1 MYHAYLTHT
10 LNRHS
15 LKFTNWTKL
24 EKTIEQKNNV
34 LLSLFSILA
43 MATAGIQ
50 IIIDLSHQNYI
61 AVGMDISIVISM
73 IIVYV
78 INEKR
83 KHLTAKLLFIGLL
96 NILLFIYASIIPKD
110 TGVYLFFFPVIG
122 ITALIFDRKSSSLI
136 RNVVISIP
144 ILFVG
149 LLEISYYQFFGKINI
164 QEGIED
170 PYSFPINLLISLLV
184 TAFSI
189 YQMMTINREIDKKRL
204 AIANELK
211 NKNEDLKK
219 SNTELDHF
227 VYSTSHDLKAP
238 LSSISGLI
246 NIARH
251 EIKEKT
257 ALEYFDLIDNRVDKL
272 NSFIKDIIDLS
283 RNSRL
288 DLILEKVDVAEL
300 INNAIENNRYMEN
313 ASSIAFETN
322 ILTQSIVK
330 IDRAR
335 LEVVLN
341 NLISNAI
348 KYHKTEGDRFIN
360 ISILRGRSNLKITLK
375 DNGIGIGKEHLTKVF
390 DMFYR
395 GHEES
400 EGSGLGLY
408 IVNDVIGK
416 MNGEI
421 TLDSKENVGTE
432 IMITL
437 PIN

>member
-1 MYHAYLTHT
+1 MGA
-10 LNRHS
+10 
-15 LKFTNWTKL
+15 
-24 EKTIEQKNNV
+24 
-34 LLSLFSILA
+34 
-43 MATAGIQ
+43 AGIQ
-50 IIIDLSHQNYI
+50 IVVDANHKNYI
-61 AVGMDISIVISM
+61 AVEMDITIVIAM
-73 IIVYV
+73 MIVYLL
-78 INEKR
+78 NEKR
-83 KHLTAKLLFIGLL
+83 KHLIAKLLFIGLL
-96 NILLFIYASIIPKD
+96 NILLFTYANIVPKD
-110 TGVYLFFFPVIG
+110 IGVYLFFFPVIG
-122 ITALIFDRKSSSLI
+122 ITALIFDRKSSII

-144 ILFVG
+144 ILFVA
-149 LLEISYYQFFGKINI
+149 LAEVSHYQFFGEINI

-170 PYSFPINLLISLLV
+170 IYSFPVNLLTSLLI

-189 YQMMTINREIDKKRL
+189 YQMITINREIDKKRL
-204 AIANELK
+204 TIANELK
-211 NKNEDLKK
+211 DKNQELKK

-251 EIKEKT
+251 DVSQEV
-257 ALEYFDLIDNRVDKL
+257 ALEYFDLIDERVNKL
-272 NSFIKDIIDLS
+272 NSFIRDIIDLS

-288 DLILEKVDVAEL
+288 DLIKEKVDISEI
-300 INNAIENNRYMEN
+300 INNAIENNRYMDSAN
-313 ASSIAFETN
+313 SIVFEIN

-348 KYHKTEGDRFIN
+348 KYHKKSGDRFIN
-360 ISILRGRSNLKITLK
+360 LTVLKGRSSLKVTIE
-375 DNGIGIGKEHLTKVF
+375 DNGIGIGKEHHKKVF

-408 IVNDVIGK
+408 IVNDVINK

-421 TLDSKENVGTE
+421 TLDSTEDTGTA
-432 IMITL
+432 ISITL
-437 PIN
+437 PLD